1 MPAKTV
7 DIPLPPLRV
16 GALFHNMNPAFLN
29 ILAQQAPPPPPSP
42 DPGLGMWNQFVWFG
56 AIMVIMWLLMI
67 RPQQKKQKEM
77 AARIAALKT
86 GDRVVTMAGI
96 HGVVTNVKDGPTLTL
111 KVDDN
116 CKLTVDKSA
125 IATVLTKESASQS

>member
-1 MPAKTV
+1 M
-7 DIPLPPLRV
+7 R
-16 GALFHNMNPAFLN
+16 ALFHDMNPAFLN
-29 ILAQQAPPPPPSP
+29 ILAQQAPAPAGDSN
-42 DPGLGMWNQFVWFG
+42 LQMWNTFIWFG

-67 RPQQKKQKEM
+67 RPQQKKQKETV
-77 AARIAALKT
+77 ARIAALKT

-96 HGVVTNVKDGPTLTL
+96 HGVVTNVKDGPTLIL

-125 IATVLTKESASQS
+125 IATVLSKEAATQP